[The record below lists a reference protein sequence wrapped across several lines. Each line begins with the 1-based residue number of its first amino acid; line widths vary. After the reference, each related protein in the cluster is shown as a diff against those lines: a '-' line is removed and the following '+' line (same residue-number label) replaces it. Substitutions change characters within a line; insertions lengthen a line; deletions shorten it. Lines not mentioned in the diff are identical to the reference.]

1 MNINRESL
9 RKHYQI
15 LADEDIERL
24 ANYGPGDL
32 VTEALDVLKEEI
44 KRRGLSVELE
54 TAADIQAKEISAE
67 AEADPPHLKS
77 LYYRY
82 VKPKPLLRRLISV
95 GKTWPVYCERCAKP
109 VSIGS
114 LIMGVAISETTLKAP
129 AQSATVQ
136 QLRNKDW
143 SVLKNANRPTDWFRG
158 PTLRIELVRC
168 NGCGGP
174 FCSTGKVQGVASNGV
189 LMLGAVFLGEL
200 NTLEAIALLEIA
212 IECDL
217 FANDDYLTKGI
228 ETCMALSSHKDFNRF
243 VVDRETRISALR
255 LGHRAMVDFQKGKL
269 QQASESFKR
278 AIETFTELGDKRE
291 QCVSWVSLANVHM
304 QMGDLDG
311 AEPQVRRSL
320 SLAEE
325 LGDAKITATC
335 FGLLG
340 TLHRRRGALDQ
351 AESMFRLA
359 LQTEIGAANKA
370 GKATAYSELAEIY
383 MAQKRHDQ
391 AREAYSEAL
400 ELYQQLG
407 ATQLAQSVKSVLSR
421 LST

>member
-136 QLRNKDW
+136 NFVIRTGQFSR
-143 SVLKNANRPTDWFRG
+143 
-158 PTLRIELVRC
+158 TLID
-168 NGCGGP
+168 P
-174 FCSTGKVQGVASNGV
+174 QTG
-189 LMLGAVFLGEL
+189 
-200 NTLEAIALLEIA
+200 
-212 IECDL
+212 
-217 FANDDYLTKGI
+217 FAAQRY
-228 ETCMALSSHKDFNRF
+228 ELSS
-243 VVDRETRISALR
+243 S
-255 LGHRAMVDFQKGKL
+255 
-269 QQASESFKR
+269 
-278 AIETFTELGDKRE
+278 
-291 QCVSWVSLANVHM
+291 
-304 QMGDLDG
+304 
-311 AEPQVRRSL
+311 
-320 SLAEE
+320 
-325 LGDAKITATC
+325 
-335 FGLLG
+335 
-340 TLHRRRGALDQ
+340 
-351 AESMFRLA
+351 
-359 LQTEIGAANKA
+359 
-370 GKATAYSELAEIY
+370 
-383 MAQKRHDQ
+383 
-391 AREAYSEAL
+391 
-400 ELYQQLG
+400 G
-407 ATQLAQSVKSVLSR
+407 ATDAADRSVPRARCRVSPQMEC
-421 LST
+421 